1 MNEKEKEILK
11 NKILLKINQLAIVED
26 QMLDLSK
33 LRDKFRLRLD
43 ELYLELNKCNLS
55 NKEKK
60 QLLEDI
66 TNTRQEVKYGNKD

>member
-33 LRDKFRLRLD
+33 LSDKFRLRLD